1 MEEKTEHQ
9 KALRRALIRGMK
21 QAVEIVLEHKCYKV
35 VGATYKCGC
44 VDEIAHNIEKAIER
58 KRGLDN

>member
-1 MEEKTEHQ
+1 MEDKTEQQ

-21 QAVEIVLEHKCYKV
+21 QAVEIVLEHDCQTW
-35 VGATYKCGC
+35 AEACNC
-44 VDEIAHNIEKAIER
+44 VDNIAHDIEKAIER